1 MSNKLVKNNSEKR
14 KVTEKQKRILFVSS
28 LTILLL
34 SFFAVWITVFRTSN
48 EFREKMETMVL
59 GVDYFRED
67 VVITNKRVESEHSV
81 SDNYFFYYKNGKVHE
96 YDKRMQVPGT
106 VYREYE
112 IGDTITAYTT
122 NHREYSYEKYG
133 ILPKEDFKN
142 NELRKANGV
151 LLGIGILVLI
161 FLRVLDRK

>member
-81 SDNYFFYYKNGKVHE
+81 SDNYFFYYKNGKV
-96 YDKRMQVPGT
+96 R
-106 VYREYE
+106 
-112 IGDTITAYTT
+112 
-122 NHREYSYEKYG
+122 
-133 ILPKEDFKN
+133 DFAQRGFQ
-142 NELRKANGV
+142 E
-151 LLGIGILVLI
+151 
-161 FLRVLDRK
+161 